1 MNAEDLEREIIK
13 IIATQ
18 SSAEV
23 TDITNQT
30 ELLKDLKMSHSNIV
44 DLTMV
49 LEEKFN
55 LQIPDEE
62 MEKRLT
68 IESIISY
75 IKENRN

>member
-1 MNAEDLEREIIK
+1 MNSEDLDKEVIRVV
-13 IIATQ
+13 ATQ
-18 SSAEV
+18 SNV
-23 TDITNQT
+23 DIANITKQT
-30 ELLKDLKMSHSNIV
+30 ELLKDLKMSHSDIV
-44 DLTMV
+44 DLTMI

-68 IESIISY
+68 IESVINY